1 MEKKLVKLNLRLLKN
16 PEAGE
21 LIKRLLADLA
31 TLPPMMPT
39 DESYQKFLTLLNEC
53 HQAYEKCLHKV
64 QTNPDTQPVEDADE
78 KRDSSLRAYRKMVN
92 AQLHA
97 IDPSDAEKARIMS
110 LLLNAY
116 KGIEKDNYESESQSI
131 DKLVLD
137 LQSAPYAGIA
147 TQLKLTAYVAQI
159 NSTNQ
164 AFKQLF
170 GSRITIDALKDV
182 KNASLGRQK
191 MMAVYLQLVQYLQAM
206 ANISDMGY
214 YDQLLSLTN
223 GGRKYFADM
232 LAHRNGLK
240 KIAAASAAAPIN

>member
-21 LIKRLLADLA
+21 LIKRLLADVA

-53 HQAYEKCLHKV
+53 QLAYERCLHKV

-78 KRDSSLRAYRKMVN
+78 KRDRALRAFRKMVS
-92 AQLHA
+92 ALRYA
-97 IDPSDAEKARIMS
+97 ADPADAEKARVMN

-116 KGIEKDNYESESQSI
+116 KGIEKNNYESESQSI
-131 DKLVLD
+131 DKLMTD
-137 LQSAPYAGIA
+137 LQSAPYSGIV

-170 GSRITIDALKDV
+170 GSRITIDALKEI
-182 KNASLGRQK
+182 KNASLARQK

-206 ANISDMGY
+206 ANISDNGY

-223 GGRKYFADM
+223 GGRKYYADM

-240 KIAAASAAAPIN
+240 KIAEKPQAN